1 MKLNMICMKIAQ
13 KYNPKTL
20 KLGLLEQHTEFLKTL
35 KRSFFKAIFQSWG
48 QTPPVRRSGM
58 N

>member
-20 KLGLLEQHTEFLKTL
+20 KTGTFRGFKGFLKTL
-35 KRSFFKAIFQSWG
+35 KRSFFKAIFQS
-48 QTPPVRRSGM
+48 
-58 N
+58 